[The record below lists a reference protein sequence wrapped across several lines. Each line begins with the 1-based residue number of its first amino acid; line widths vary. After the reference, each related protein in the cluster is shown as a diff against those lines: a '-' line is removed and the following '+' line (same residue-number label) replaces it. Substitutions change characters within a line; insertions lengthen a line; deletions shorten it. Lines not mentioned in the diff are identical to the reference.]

1 MLKRLRGG
9 SKRII
14 PTKTISMKNK
24 LLILDLDETLI
35 FSSLEKLSSK
45 EDFSLGEY
53 FVYKRPGLNEFLKF
67 TNENFQLAV
76 WTSSTSDYAEGIV
89 KQLFPDQ
96 SVLKF
101 VWARDRC
108 VSKIDIESREQY
120 WIKDLKKVK
129 KLRFDLNNVLV
140 IDDSTE
146 KLERNYGNHIP
157 VNPFL
162 GDPKDDELPRLI
174 NFLDK
179 LKNLDSVRSIKKRN
193 WRNSI

>member
-1 MLKRLRGG
+1 
-9 SKRII
+9 
-14 PTKTISMKNK
+14 MKNK

-53 FVYKRPGLNEFLKF
+53 FVYKRPNLDMFLKYVQ
-67 TNENFQLAV
+67 NNFQIAV

-96 SVLKF
+96 SILKF
-101 VWARDRC
+101 VWARERC
-108 VSKIDIESREQY
+108 VSKIAIESREQY

-129 KLRFDLNNVLV
+129 KLGFDLEKVLV
-140 IDDSTE
+140 IDDSPE
-146 KLERNYGNHIP
+146 KLQRNYGNHILAI
-157 VNPFL
+157 PFL

-179 LKNLDSVRSIKKRN
+179 LKNLDSVRSIEKRN